1 MTYLTP
7 KEDNTVKKSLLPR
20 KKKKSIKSRSTY
32 IITSET
38 LLLWKARNEIIWRTI
53 FHNPLTNSFFFFSNL
68 PYLLL
73 YHISHILSIHWYT
86 TIKPFSISKGIFF
99 LKPWGNIQFLPST
112 LSISILQAKRGLE
125 VYNESSSGKGLMSL
139 QEEKELLKTTIKLNL
154 WRCIRFS
161 LSKH

>member
-20 KKKKSIKSRSTY
+20 KKKKN
-32 IITSET
+32 
-38 LLLWKARNEIIWRTI
+38 LLNQG
-53 FHNPLTNSFFFFSNL
+53 PLTLSRQKHSCCERREMKSYGGQYSITLWLTHYFFSNL

-73 YHISHILSIHWYT
+73 YHISHILSINWYT

-154 WRCIRFS
+154 WRCIHFS